1 LQIAGFDKISY
12 IFVDSQIRCGAHSM
26 IERKPSPAPRRS
38 LKSLEVGLALY
49 PHFRQHISLTGP
61 VTAAQVAAIAEATG
75 LKERQIRTLAARF
88 QAHPVAE
95 ALAPKPRGPVVGS
108 HRIDPAVRA
117 AIDALI
123 DEIALKMVSPSRA
136 EVARQIWGLLHAD
149 NGNHRFP
156 ADVIPSEKTIERLL
170 SEISSRKWAKATMG
184 SKTKSAHEPHPGE
197 YSSDGFL
204 DLVQMDHTKADVIL
218 VDSLGREE
226 LGRPWITFLIEIW
239 TRSILGYYVSF
250 GDPSI
255 FRCGRAV
262 ASALLPKEPILT
274 HLGVDVSYPMYG
286 LFRRLHADQAK
297 PHRSEAFRRACVRNG
312 IDPDVRKPGP
322 AHLGGHIE
330 RLIGTM
336 VGKLRLLPGATGSN
350 VLARDGYDAEADA
363 AMTLAEFERWLLCQI
378 AIYHYTPHSALGGL
392 CPAQMW
398 EREAARHGQLLPLS
412 VNSDQLFRQFLPSTS
427 LTVHPKGVRIKYR
440 HYWHQ
445 ALAVRIG
452 QKVEIS
458 WDERTIQHVYAELDG
473 RYVTLPITGD
483 YPDVGEAD
491 WEAARAKVKT
501 LGRAYQ
507 ADGGRAATARA
518 IAAANQEIHRA
529 RVRTK
534 EARRRTKR
542 REGEG
547 TTLADLR
554 IPRGPEKPPV
564 QWKAVADLGEDDW
577 LQERI

>member
-1 LQIAGFDKISY
+1 
-12 IFVDSQIRCGAHSM
+12 M

-38 LKSLEVGLALY
+38 LKSLEAGLALF
-49 PHFRQHISLTGP
+49 PHFREHISLSGP
-61 VTAAQVAAIAEATG
+61 VTTAQVAAISEATG
-75 LKERQIRTLAARF
+75 LKERQIRTLAARYRV
-88 QAHPVAE
+88 HPVAE
-95 ALAPKPRGPVVGS
+95 SLAPMPRGPAVGS
-108 HRIDPAVRA
+108 HRINLEVRA
-117 AIDALI
+117 AIDTLT
-123 DEIALKMVSPSRA
+123 DEIALTMVPPSRA
-136 EVARQIWGLLHAD
+136 EAARQIWGLLHAD
-149 NGNHRFP
+149 NGKHRFS
-156 ADVIPSEKTIERLL
+156 ADLIPSEKTIERLL
-170 SEISSRKWAKATMG
+170 GEIASSLWAKSTMG
-184 SKTKSAHEPHPGE
+184 SKTRSAHEAHPGE
-197 YSSDGFL
+197 YRSEGFL
-204 DLVQMDHTKADVIL
+204 DLVQMDHTRGDVIL
-218 VDSLGREE
+218 VDSLEREE

-262 ASALLPKEPILT
+262 AGALLPKEPVLK

-312 IDPDVRKPGP
+312 INPDVRKPGP

-350 VLARDGYDAEADA
+350 VSARDGYDAQAEA

-378 AIYHYTPHSALGGL
+378 AVYHHAPHSALGGL

-398 EREAARHGQLLPLS
+398 HREAARHGPLLPVS
-412 VNSDQLFRQFLPSTS
+412 CNSAELFRQFLPSKT
-427 LTVHPKGVRIKYR
+427 LTVQAKGIQIKHR
-440 HYWHQ
+440 HYWHR
-445 ALAVRIG
+445 ALATRIC
-452 QKVEIS
+452 QKIDVS

-473 RYVTLPITGD
+473 DFVEMPVIGQ
-483 YPDVGEAD
+483 YPDVWEAD
-491 WEAARAKVKT
+491 WEAARARVRA

-507 ADGGRAATARA
+507 ADGGRTATARV
-518 IAAANQEIHRA
+518 IAAANQEIHQARA
-529 RVRTK
+529 RTK
-534 EARRRTKR
+534 EARRRAKR

-554 IPRGPEKPPV
+554 TPQRPEKPRI
-564 QWKAVADLGEDDW
+564 QWKPVAELGEDDW
-577 LQERI
+577 LKVAP

>member
-1 LQIAGFDKISY
+1 
-12 IFVDSQIRCGAHSM
+12 M

-38 LKSLEVGLALY
+38 LKSLEAGLALY
-49 PHFRQHISLTGP
+49 PHFRQYISLTGP
-61 VTAAQVAAIAEATG
+61 VTTAQVAAIAEATG

-88 QAHPVAE
+88 RTHPVAE
-95 ALAPKPRGPVVGS
+95 SLAPKPRGPVVGS
-108 HRIDPAVRA
+108 HRIDPEVRA
-117 AIDALI
+117 SIDVLI

-156 ADVIPSEKTIERLL
+156 ADMIPSEKTIERLL
-170 SEISSRKWAKATMG
+170 SEISSRRWAKATMG
-184 SKTKSAHEPHPGE
+184 SKTRSAHEPHPGE
-197 YSSDGFL
+197 YSSEGFL

-218 VDSLGREE
+218 VDSLRREE

-274 HLGVDVSYPMYG
+274 HLGLDVSYPMYG

-322 AHLGGHIE
+322 VHLGGHIE

-350 VLARDGYDAEADA
+350 VLARDGHDAEAEA

-392 CPAQMW
+392 CPVQMW
-398 EREAARHGQLLPLS
+398 EREAARHGPLLPLS
-412 VNSDQLFRQFLPSTS
+412 VNADQLFRQFLPSTS

-445 ALAVRIG
+445 ALAVRLG

-491 WEAARAKVKT
+491 WEVARARVRV

-518 IAAANQEIHRA
+518 IAVANQEIHRA

-534 EARRRTKR
+534 EARRQAKR

-554 IPRGPEKPPV
+554 IPREPEKPPV
-564 QWKAVADLGEDDW
+564 QWKSVADLGEDDW
-577 LQERI
+577 LQERM